1 MASRGPRDSVPQG
14 TLPGL
19 HRQNRTANVPRR
31 TVHSSRPQQSP
42 GQPALCQPRH
52 ANGESWREDSVPQ
65 GYDRDLD
72 PRLSH
77 ASSGTQLPG
86 AYGWP
91 HRARPHSALREGKV
105 GSWCSGTTWYYPGTT
120 LVLPGCDLRAPLSQF
135 THSRFTHTHTRI
147 HTREHALR
155 STCSRPQA

>member
-1 MASRGPRDSVPQG
+1 MPQG

-19 HRQNRTANVPRR
+19 HRQNRAANVTRR

-42 GQPALCQPRH
+42 GQPTLCQPRH

-91 HRARPHSALREGKV
+91 HRARPHSALKEGKV
-105 GSWCSGTTWYYPGTT
+105 GSWGVVQWYTTAHHSIPLCTT
-120 LVLPGCDLRAPLSQF
+120 LTSKGSPLTIHTQQ
-135 THSRFTHTHTRI
+135 HSRFAHTHA
-147 HTREHALR
+147 HTRAR
-155 STCSRPQA
+155 YTQ